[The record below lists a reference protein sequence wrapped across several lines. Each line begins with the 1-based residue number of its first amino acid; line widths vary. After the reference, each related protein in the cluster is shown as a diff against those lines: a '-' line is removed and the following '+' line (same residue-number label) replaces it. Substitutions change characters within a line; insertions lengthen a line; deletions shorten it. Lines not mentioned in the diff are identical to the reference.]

1 MPYPARGAIGPLR
14 RALADDSTRRT
25 MAYTQAEQ
33 VLEDD
38 KKYRLR
44 VETSHGTITAVLD
57 PELGGPIPN
66 SIAFLA
72 KEGFYDGLTFHRVVP
87 GFVLQGGCPNGN
99 GAGNPGY
106 EVIGTP
112 PRYYEYKVGDFAMAK
127 TGHAPAGAS
136 GSQFFVI
143 SGPSGE
149 RLPAEYGILG
159 HARDEESLAT
169 IKAID
174 ALGER
179 DGPPSE
185 PVTIVKM
192 TLEEIGA

>member
-1 MPYPARGAIGPLR
+1 LQYPARGAPGRSR
-14 RALADDSTRRT
+14 RDWRFTTAEEI
-25 MAYTQAEQ
+25 MAYTHAEQ
-33 VLEDD
+33 VLDED

-44 VETSHGTITAVLD
+44 VETTHGTITAVLD

-72 KEGFYDGLTFHRVVP
+72 KEGFYDGLNFHRVVP
-87 GFVLQGGCPNGN
+87 GFVLQGGCPNGS
-99 GAGNPGY
+99 GTGNPGY

-127 TGHAPAGAS
+127 TGAAPKGAS

-143 SGPSGE
+143 SGPAGE

-159 HARDEESLAT
+159 HAADEESLAT

-174 ALGER
+174 ALAVS

-185 PVTIVKM
+185 PVGIVRM
-192 TLEEIGA
+192 TVEEIEE

>member
-1 MPYPARGAIGPLR
+1 
-14 RALADDSTRRT
+14 
-25 MAYTQAEQ
+25 MAYTQPEQ

-44 VETSHGTITAVLD
+44 VETTHGTITAVLD
-57 PELGGPIPN
+57 PDLGGPIPN

-72 KEGFYDGLTFHRVVP
+72 KEGFYDGLNFHRVVP
-87 GFVLQGGCPNGN
+87 GFVLQGGCPNGT

-174 ALGER
+174 ALAVS

-185 PVTIVKM
+185 PVGIVKM
-192 TLEEIGA
+192 TVEEIEG

>member
-1 MPYPARGAIGPLR
+1 LQYPARGAPGRSR
-14 RALADDSTRRT
+14 RDWRFTTAEEI
-25 MAYTQAEQ
+25 MAYTHAEQ
-33 VLEDD
+33 VLDED

-44 VETSHGTITAVLD
+44 VETTHGTITAVLD

-72 KEGFYDGLTFHRVVP
+72 KEGFYDGLNFHRVVP
-87 GFVLQGGCPNGN
+87 GFVLQGGCPTGT
-99 GAGNPGY
+99 GTGNPGY

-149 RLPAEYGILG
+149 RLPPEYGILG
-159 HARDEESLAT
+159 HARDAESLAT

-174 ALGER
+174 ALAVS

-185 PVTIVKM
+185 PVGIVRM
-192 TLEEIGA
+192 TVEEIGE

>member
-1 MPYPARGAIGPLR
+1 
-14 RALADDSTRRT
+14 

-44 VETSHGTITAVLD
+44 VETSHGTITADLD

-72 KEGFYDGLTFHRVVP
+72 SNGFYDGLSFHRVVP
-87 GFVLQGGCPNGN
+87 DFVLQGGCPNGT
-99 GAGNPGY
+99 GTGNPGY
-106 EVIGTP
+106 EVVGTP
-112 PRYYEYKVGDFAMAK
+112 PRFYEYKTGDLAMAK
-127 TGHAPAGAS
+127 TAVAPPGAS

-143 SGPSGE
+143 SGKSGE

-159 HARDEESLAT
+159 HAPDEESLAT
-169 IKAID
+169 IKKID
-174 ALGER
+174 ALGR
-179 DGPPSE
+179 GDGPPSE
-185 PVTIVKM
+185 PVRINSM
-192 TLEEIGA
+192 RLREIT

>member
-1 MPYPARGAIGPLR
+1 
-14 RALADDSTRRT
+14 

-44 VETSHGTITAVLD
+44 VETSHGTITADLD

-72 KEGFYDGLTFHRVVP
+72 KEGFYDGLGFHRVVP

-99 GAGNPGY
+99 GTGNPGY
-106 EVIGTP
+106 EVVGTP

-127 TGHAPAGAS
+127 TGQAPSGAS

-149 RLPAEYGILG
+149 RLPPEYGILG

-185 PVTIVKM
+185 PVSITRM
-192 TLEEIGA
+192 TVEEIPG

>member
-1 MPYPARGAIGPLR
+1 MTTYQA
-14 RALADDSTRRT
+14 
-25 MAYTQAEQ
+25 AEQ
-33 VLEDD
+33 VLEED
-38 KKYRLR
+38 KRYALDFD
-44 VETSHGTITAVLD
+44 TSHGPINVVLD
-57 PELGGPIPN
+57 PDLGGPIPN

-72 KEGFYDGLTFHRVVP
+72 KEGFYDGLGFHRVVP
-87 GFVLQGGCPNGN
+87 GFVLQGGCPTGT
-99 GAGNPGY
+99 GTGNPGY

-127 TGHAPAGAS
+127 TGHAPPGAS

-174 ALGER
+174 ALAVS

-192 TLEEIGA
+192 TVEEIDE